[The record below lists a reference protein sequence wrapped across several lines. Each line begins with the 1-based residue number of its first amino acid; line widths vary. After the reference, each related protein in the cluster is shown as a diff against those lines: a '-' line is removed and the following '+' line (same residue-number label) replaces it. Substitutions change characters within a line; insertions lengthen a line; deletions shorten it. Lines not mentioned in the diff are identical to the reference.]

1 MSIFYHAMSIS
12 YHIPDPTKIS
22 ISRLKKRWYGQSPRF
37 GLGAPM
43 KWTPVFFAYGILVA
57 CGGSTPTSPPTQG
70 TAYFAMDG
78 VSCTYAGTKAITFYI
93 AAAEVGTESLLGG
106 ATSTGYLTKPSAG
119 YTRAG
124 NPVVQ
129 ARIAN
134 YTPTGGALWTQRTS
148 IKVPAGGSVT
158 HTFTC

>member
-1 MSIFYHAMSIS
+1 MSIS

-43 KWTPVFFAYGILVA
+43 KLTPVFFAYGILVA
-57 CGGSTPTSPPTQG
+57 CGSSTSTSPPTQG

-93 AAAEVGTESLLGG
+93 AAAEVGTESLAMHWSVKRSYSANSRMNERIKG
-106 ATSTGYLTKPSAG
+106 TSLLVAG
-119 YTRAG
+119 RMSK
-124 NPVVQ
+124 V
-129 ARIAN
+129 
-134 YTPTGGALWTQRTS
+134 LM
-148 IKVPAGGSVT
+148 IKT
-158 HTFTC
+158 NLLD